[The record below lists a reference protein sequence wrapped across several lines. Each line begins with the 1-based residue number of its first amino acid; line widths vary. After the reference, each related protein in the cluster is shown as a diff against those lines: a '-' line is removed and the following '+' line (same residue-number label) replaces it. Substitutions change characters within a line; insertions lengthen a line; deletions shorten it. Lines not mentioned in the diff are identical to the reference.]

1 MNKILSFLLLLTCG
15 TAYGQMFVGTSGLES
30 RKAKGITV
38 VEFWA
43 PFNEANELSFLN
55 DLDDCKSFRLCI
67 EKHPEATS
75 EYNVLSIP
83 TVVVFDNGVEVLRYN
98 PNILMKLVATQEEIQ
113 SDIDEIILKKF
124 Q

>member
-1 MNKILSFLLLLTCG
+1 MNKLLSILLVLICG
-15 TAYGQMFVGTSGLES
+15 PAYSQMFVGTDMLES
-30 RKAKGITV
+30 KKAKGITV

-43 PFNEANELSFLN
+43 PFNEANEVSFLRE
-55 DLDDCKSFRLCI
+55 LDDCRALRLCI
-67 EKHPEATS
+67 EKNPSAMT
-75 EYNVLSIP
+75 EYSVFSVP
-83 TVVVFDNGVEVLRYN
+83 TVVVFDNGAEVLRYN